1 MNWNYDFYMAS
12 SVVLMVLIIYYYR
25 VAELGKLSRRIYGY
39 FLIICFAC
47 CVTDMFAS
55 LVLIRH
61 FQEMIVLNY
70 LGQMVAYSFQHLVP
84 CMYFLYIVS
93 LAKENDHFKGRK
105 LLWFIPA
112 AIEQCMIWTDYF
124 TNALFKYSVEGGYQ
138 RGPFMPVLLVCT
150 IYYFA
155 AAMFQAFQKTVL
167 WKCVTSSLL
176 SCLCF

>member
-1 MNWNYDFYMAS
+1 MNWNYDFYIAS

-25 VAELGKLSRRIYGY
+25 VAELGRLSRRIYGY

-61 FQEMIVLNY
+61 FHEMIVLNY

-124 TNALFKYSVEGGYQ
+124 TNALFKYSV
-138 RGPFMPVLLVCT
+138 
-150 IYYFA
+150 
-155 AAMFQAFQKTVL
+155 
-167 WKCVTSSLL
+167 
-176 SCLCF
+176 